1 MLCLSFFHS
10 LRFIVDELSPKFR
23 YGKIDNNTEFVV
35 TPFKENLING
45 SVKSPDADEIKPKR
59 PDPEKVQPK
68 KSESN
73 GTSRSSTVG
82 DLNGNR
88 ESLYERLFNKGPKK
102 SNSNQSNGSTRVI
115 DSTTL
120 DNVSMKSSDD
130 ESDSSDSE
138 YSEYDGNNQS
148 INSSRRSSMSKK
160 SHTPAS
166 STTSTQPKLKPV
178 RLDVQSRLFDA
189 LLTELKNQD
198 RKHYQFRAV
207 PRKWTESQMCDLFMT
222 QHNKPE
228 SFDPSLAYVLS
239 CESINENDERL
250 TKEYYVSVKPAVETE
265 TVPKNIYPTVEIND
279 ILMAHLNLQKFNRIT
294 LSTKKTVL
302 NFVEKIELI
311 PSSNTSVTNPKQIEE
326 AFKLLLIK
334 NTRNNPMLINQ
345 DQIFKLCEGDV
356 MVSAKIFPESF
367 RYCLVDGEILRENKI
382 FISEQRKDVSTILCN
397 AENVTKPTEHKD
409 DDSTGGFTANDCLVH
424 LDAFE
429 EIVKDCVESIVVNTC
444 LDDRNCMRKANNYL
458 IVGKLGK
465 STNQLFINK
474 LEIIF

>member
-1 MLCLSFFHS
+1 M
-10 LRFIVDELSPKFR
+10 SPKFR
-23 YGKIDNNTEFVV
+23 YGKIDNSTEFVV
-35 TPFKENLING
+35 TPFKENSINE
-45 SVKSPDADEIKPKR
+45 SEKSPDADEIKPKR
-59 PDPEKVQPK
+59 PGPGKVQPK

-73 GTSRSSTVG
+73 GTSRSTTEG
-82 DLNGNR
+82 GLNENR
-88 ESLYERLFNKGPKK
+88 ESLYDRLFSKGPKK

-120 DNVSMKSSDD
+120 DNVSMKSSDN

-148 INSSRRSSMSKK
+148 INSSRRSSFSKK
-160 SHTPAS
+160 SHTPAAPPTS
-166 STTSTQPKLKPV
+166 STQPKPKSKPI

-198 RKHYQFRAV
+198 RKHYQFRV
-207 PRKWTESQMCDLFMT
+207 MPRKWTESQMCDLFMT

-239 CESINENDERL
+239 CESINDNDERL
-250 TKEYYVSVKPAVETE
+250 TKEYYVNVKPAAETE

-311 PSSNTSVTNPKQIEE
+311 PSSNTSVKHPKQIEE
-326 AFKLLLIK
+326 SFKLLLIK

-356 MVSAKIFPESF
+356 TVTAKIFPESF

-397 AENVTKPTEHKD
+397 AEDIMKPTEHKD

-424 LDAFE
+424 LDEFE
-429 EIVKDCVESIVVNTC
+429 EIVKDCVENIVVNMC
-444 LDDRNCMRKANNYL
+444 LDERNCMRKANNYL
-458 IVGKLGK
+458 IVGRFRQCPNHL
-465 STNQLFINK
+465 LF
-474 LEIIF
+474 